1 MVKHV
6 IGFVVFLV
14 LSTIGLWAPAHAHSW
29 YPKECCSNYDCVPA
43 DSIMTDGRGGKIVVV
58 GHTHIPIPDGFTA
71 RSSPDGRI
79 HVCFRTVAGEQYGGP
94 DILPLCLFLPA
105 QS

>member
-1 MVKHV
+1 MNSSRSLIVALLLTT
-6 IGFVVFLV
+6 G
-14 LSTIGLWAPAHAHSW
+14 GAPSAHAHSW

-43 DSIMTDGRGGKIVVV
+43 DAIISDEQGGRVVVV
-58 GHTHIPIPDGFTA
+58 GHTRISIPDGFTA

-94 DILPLCLFLPA
+94 DFLPLCLFLPA

>member
-6 IGFVVFLV
+6 IGFVAFLV
-14 LSTIGLWAPAHAHSW
+14 LSTIGLRTPAHPHSW

-43 DSIMTDGRGGKIVVV
+43 DGIVVDGRGGKIALV
-58 GHTHIPIPDGFTA
+58 GQTEIPIPDGFTA
-71 RSSPDGRI
+71 RSSPDSRI
-79 HVCFRTVAGEQYGGP
+79 HVCFRTTAGAQYGGP
-94 DILPLCLFLPA
+94 DILLFCLFLPA